1 MSVSDDRSVEQRLEE
16 VEERLADLRYTVD
29 RLAYTIERR
38 HGTQSRSVAAQSPPR
53 NAPRSTPS
61 TEPAAET
68 DAFTRTR
75 RKPSTSTMFK
85 EPGSL
90 FASASLVERGS
101 EYWLS
106 RVGIGL
112 VLFGVVFLFKYAVDQ
127 GWLTPAAR
135 VALGAA
141 LATTLYVLGLKLHF
155 EKPWF
160 GRILLGGGIAAFYI
174 TGFAATQL
182 YALVSYQ
189 VGFGFMLSVTVLAF
203 YSAVWQDQPVL
214 SVIGAIG
221 GFATPF
227 LLTSDAGTAI
237 GFATYVSALT
247 IGASTMFYFMGWSTL
262 LWVSV
267 VGGWGALA
275 AGAQIA
281 GVFGVNLPAGDRWAF
296 QGAALVAWLA
306 FWLSPAARELR
317 TRQESDQPGESSPK
331 FAASMSAVR
340 GREAHLMAVAMP
352 VVALGFSSAIWSMPA
367 ALWGWIAI
375 AGAVLYAAA
384 GQALYRAGKTGL
396 GFSHVAS
403 GAVLLTIALGIL
415 LDGGWLLLAWA
426 AEATALN
433 YIGARTRTKMTTS
446 SGHMLFAIVLIWLT
460 VRLLGDAATG
470 MVVFNAIA
478 LTDLAVIGLVV
489 ATARVL
495 HSADERW
502 GYLLVAHAALL
513 TWLWRELTQLTN
525 GSGYVTIAWGVYAII
540 LVVTALLGGI
550 VPVRN
555 AALGTLILVVGKLF
569 LVDLANVEDIWRIM
583 LFLGFGLVFLT
594 LSYYFR
600 SLWDPGAKRE
610 ANGDGG

>member
-1 MSVSDDRSVEQRLEE
+1 M
-16 VEERLADLRYTVD
+16 
-29 RLAYTIERR
+29 
-38 HGTQSRSVAAQSPPR
+38 
-53 NAPRSTPS
+53 
-61 TEPAAET
+61 EPAAET
-68 DAFTRTR
+68 DAFTRAR
-75 RKPSTSTMFK
+75 RKANTSVTGD
-85 EPGSL
+85 EPATVFSG
-90 FASASLVERGS
+90 ASVVDRGS

-112 VLFGVVFLFKYAVDQ
+112 VLLGVVFLFKYAVDQ

-160 GRILLGGGIAAFYI
+160 SRILLGGGIAALYI

-227 LLTSDAGTAI
+227 LLVSDAGTAI

-247 IGASTMFYFMGWSTL
+247 IGASAMFYFKGWSTL

-267 VGGWGALA
+267 VGGWGALT
-275 AGAQIA
+275 AGAQVA
-281 GVFGVNLPAGDRWAF
+281 GAFGINLPAGERWAF
-296 QGAALVAWLA
+296 QGAAVVAWLA
-306 FWLSPAARELR
+306 FWLSPVARELGA
-317 TRQESDQPGESSPK
+317 RQESDQPRESSPK
-331 FAASMSAVR
+331 FAATMSAVQ
-340 GREAHLMAVAMP
+340 GREAHLMAVGMP
-352 VVALGFSSAIWSMPA
+352 VVALWFSSAIWPMPA

-375 AGAVLYAAA
+375 ASTALYAAT
-384 GQALYRAGKTGL
+384 GQALHRAGRTGL
-396 GFSHVAS
+396 GFSHLAS

-426 AEATALN
+426 AEATALH
-433 YIGARTRTKMTTS
+433 YIGARTRTQMTTT
-446 SGHMLFAIVLIWLT
+446 SGHMLFVVVLIWLT
-460 VRLLGDAATG
+460 ARLLGDAATG
-470 MVVFNAIA
+470 MVIFNAIA

-489 ATARVL
+489 ATARAL
-495 HSADERW
+495 HSAEERW

-513 TWLWRELTQLTN
+513 TWSWRELTQLPN
-525 GSGYVTIAWGVYAII
+525 GSGYVTIAWGVYAVI
-540 LVVTALLGGI
+540 LLVTALRGGI
-550 VPVRN
+550 VPVRS

-569 LVDLANVEDIWRIM
+569 LVDLANVEGIWRIM

-600 SLWDPGAKRE
+600 SLWEPGAKRE